1 MHNLISLDFL
11 CEIESIFKMLI
22 NNYYNKEI
30 ENETSE
36 TQYICDICMEAI
48 TNPLC
53 PFCLTIEIK
62 AWLTFYPSL
71 KEELMP
77 KINKYLKEINN
88 KITNYGTQC
97 IKCKNKR
104 AFVCHY
110 CFTEYIF
117 NELNS
122 LNAQKIILKEFTEFF
137 NFDFEHFGYSKK
149 FIFS

>member
-1 MHNLISLDFL
+1 MLIKNYYKQ
-11 CEIESIFKMLI
+11 EIER
-22 NNYYNKEI
+22 

-36 TQYICDICMEAI
+36 THHMCNICREAI
-48 TNPLC
+48 INPLC

-62 AWLTFYPSL
+62 AWLTLYPSL

-104 AFVCHY
+104 AFVCPY
-110 CFTEYIF
+110 CFIGYVL
-117 NELNS
+117 NELIS
-122 LNAQKIILKEFTEFF
+122 LNSQKIILKEFIKFF
-137 NFDFEHFGYSKK
+137 NFDLEHLGYSKK
-149 FIFS
+149 FEQMMRI